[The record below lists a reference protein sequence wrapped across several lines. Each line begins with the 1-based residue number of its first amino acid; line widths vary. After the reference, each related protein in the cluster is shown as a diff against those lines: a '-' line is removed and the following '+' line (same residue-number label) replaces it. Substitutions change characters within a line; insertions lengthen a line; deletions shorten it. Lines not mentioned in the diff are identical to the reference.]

1 MKSLISKL
9 LLVAIFNLL
18 CINSHAVRP
27 RYYLTIDVNN
37 ILILKGKMYIGIY
50 NNEKDFKDKKYYTGM
65 VTNVKSKTIRIV
77 FRLPKGTYSVQMFQ
91 DTNDDETMNSLFGVP
106 LEPYGVSRNAKGF
119 PSFSNTRFKLDKNK
133 KINIKLKN

>member
-1 MKSLISKL
+1 MRKTSRIRNITREWL
-9 LLVAIFNLL
+9 L
-18 CINSHAVRP
+18 
-27 RYYLTIDVNN
+27 
-37 ILILKGKMYIGIY
+37 
-50 NNEKDFKDKKYYTGM
+50 
-65 VTNVKSKTIRIV
+65 
-77 FRLPKGTYSVQMFQ
+77 MFQ

>member
-50 NNEKDFKDKKYYTGM
+50 NNEKDFKNKKYYTGM
-65 VTNVKSKTIRIV
+65 VTDVKSKTIRIV
-77 FRLPKGTYSVQMFQ
+77 FRLPKGTYSVHHFQ
-91 DTNDDETMNSLFGVP
+91 TLVLNWI
-106 LEPYGVSRNAKGF
+106 RIRK
-119 PSFSNTRFKLDKNK
+119 
-133 KINIKLKN
+133 

>member
-1 MKSLISKL
+1 
-9 LLVAIFNLL
+9 
-18 CINSHAVRP
+18 
-27 RYYLTIDVNN
+27 
-37 ILILKGKMYIGIY
+37 
-50 NNEKDFKDKKYYTGM
+50 
-65 VTNVKSKTIRIV
+65 
-77 FRLPKGTYSVQMFQ
+77 MFQ

>member
-37 ILILKGKMYIGIY
+37 ILILKGKLYIGIY
-50 NNEKDFKDKKYYTGM
+50 NNEKDFKNKKY
-65 VTNVKSKTIRIV
+65 
-77 FRLPKGTYSVQMFQ
+77 
-91 DTNDDETMNSLFGVP
+91 
-106 LEPYGVSRNAKGF
+106 
-119 PSFSNTRFKLDKNK
+119 
-133 KINIKLKN
+133 

>member
-18 CINSHAVRP
+18 CIKTHAVTP

-50 NNEKDFKDKKYYTGM
+50 NNEKDY
-65 VTNVKSKTIRIV
+65 R
-77 FRLPKGTYSVQMFQ
+77 
-91 DTNDDETMNSLFGVP
+91 SLC
-106 LEPYGVSRNAKGF
+106 
-119 PSFSNTRFKLDKNK
+119 D
-133 KINIKLKN
+133 I

>member
-18 CINSHAVRP
+18 CIKTHAVTP

-37 ILILKGKMYIGIY
+37 ILILKG
-50 NNEKDFKDKKYYTGM
+50 
-65 VTNVKSKTIRIV
+65 KTIRIV

-91 DTNDDETMNSLFGVP
+91 DTNDDETMNNLFGVP